1 MVIHPDHQFPLRA
14 TISQF
19 AANHSG
25 HPPWTSGTTGAAQ
38 CFSLELPNAVAINI
52 FLLLPLLL
60 LWLRIFLPSWLME
73 FSIICITNIWMGQS
87 VFLPQFYYQILYLF
101 DGKEQK
107 GFLLQLFGL
116 QQSLFSAEFS
126 KADSFWGF

>member
-19 AANHSG
+19 AANHSC
-25 HPPWTSGTTGAAQ
+25 HPPWTSGT
-38 CFSLELPNAVAINI
+38 SLELANAVAINI

-60 LWLRIFLPSWLME
+60 LWLLIFLPSWLME
-73 FSIICITNIWMGQS
+73 FSIICISNIWMGQS

-101 DGKEQK
+101 DGNEQK

-116 QQSLFSAEFS
+116 QQKFI
-126 KADSFWGF
+126 